1 VAAAKVASDFAN
13 SNNKLVIVGGG
24 IGEHVL
30 DAEGVQALAK
40 LPSLTELRGK
50 IAGLLQAPAAKLVGV
65 LQAPGGQV
73 ARVLAAYAQ
82 KGGAQ

>member
-1 VAAAKVASDFAN
+1 
-13 SNNKLVIVGGG
+13 
-24 IGEHVL
+24 
-30 DAEGVQALAK
+30 
-40 LPSLTELRGK
+40 LTELRGK